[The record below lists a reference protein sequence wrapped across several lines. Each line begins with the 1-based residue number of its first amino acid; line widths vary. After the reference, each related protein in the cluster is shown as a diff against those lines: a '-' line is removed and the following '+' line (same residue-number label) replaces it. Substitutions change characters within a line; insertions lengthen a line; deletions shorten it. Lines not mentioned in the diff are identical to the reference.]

1 MIRRPDKIK
10 NMIISRYSPII
21 KWLALVFFLSCNT
34 TNRKKE
40 NDLEIKSTRLEY
52 KDRVNNIFHFTT
64 ECKYPISFSG
74 CNSFII
80 LQTNLCNSCN
90 KDVVD
95 MMIDSLSN
103 QHKTVYFIFA
113 DHNNEIQKK
122 ISSRLKE
129 SVVLI
134 DEMQLLPKY
143 NLNFMRNVKI
153 QTCQNKV
160 VDWGFL

>member
-1 MIRRPDKIK
+1 
-10 NMIISRYSPII
+10 MIISQYSPLI
-21 KWLALVFFLSCNT
+21 KGLALVFFLSCNT
-34 TNRKKE
+34 ANRKNE
-40 NDLEIKSTRLEY
+40 SNLEINSARLEY

-64 ECKYPISFSG
+64 ESKYSISFSG

-90 KDVVD
+90 KDVID

-103 QHKTVYFIFA
+103 QHQTVYFILA
-113 DHNNEIQKK
+113 DHNTELQKK

-129 SVVLI
+129 SVVLF

-153 QTCQNKV
+153 KTCQNKV
-160 VDWGFL
+160 VDWSFL